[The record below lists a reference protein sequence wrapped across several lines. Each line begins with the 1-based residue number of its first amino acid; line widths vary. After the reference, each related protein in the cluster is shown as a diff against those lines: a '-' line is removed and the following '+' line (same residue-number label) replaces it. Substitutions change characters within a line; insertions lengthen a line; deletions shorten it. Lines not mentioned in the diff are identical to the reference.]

1 MIVTSKNLKGS
12 IGGGRLEFEATGTA
26 REMLAKATDTS
37 KTLAYGLGPALN
49 QCCGGAVTV
58 LFELLSAE
66 NSTWL
71 EDLHVHQESTRA
83 TLLLTAID
91 RGSVSK
97 WTFSDVESIPKEI
110 PPEII
115 AGIEASQEDEAV
127 CILVGKS
134 GDDRYM
140 LERIEHRA
148 LDLYLFGAGHVAQA
162 VVIELARQPVFIHWI
177 DSRASQFPALL
188 PGNVTQKVSQNPAS
202 EVKEASA
209 GTIFLVMTHSHSLDE
224 DICLNVLQRND
235 AAWLGLIGSVSKRK
249 RFEHR
254 LKKRG
259 ISKSELDLLK
269 CPVGMAG
276 IVGKRPA
283 TIAVSI
289 AAQLLQE
296 VIPEHWR

>member
-1 MIVTSKNLKGS
+1 
-12 IGGGRLEFEATGTA
+12 
-26 REMLAKATDTS
+26 
-37 KTLAYGLGPALN
+37 
-49 QCCGGAVTV
+49 
-58 LFELLSAE
+58 
-66 NSTWL
+66 
-71 EDLHVHQESTRA
+71 
-83 TLLLTAID
+83 
-91 RGSVSK
+91 
-97 WTFSDVESIPKEI
+97 
-110 PPEII
+110 
-115 AGIEASQEDEAV
+115 
-127 CILVGKS
+127 
-134 GDDRYM
+134 
-140 LERIEHRA
+140 
-148 LDLYLFGAGHVAQA
+148 
-162 VVIELARQPVFIHWI
+162 
-177 DSRASQFPALL
+177 
-188 PGNVTQKVSQNPAS
+188 
-202 EVKEASA
+202 
-209 GTIFLVMTHSHSLDE
+209 DE